1 MANITGTERSDTIT
15 PQFVSAGVIGG
26 PPTNGADLISGLVG
40 GDRIDGGAG
49 NDVINGGDGSDTL
62 A

>member
-26 PPTNGADLISGLVG
+26 PPTGGADRISGLSG
-40 GDRIDGGAG
+40 GDKIDGGAG
-49 NDVINGGDGSDTL
+49 
-62 A
+62 